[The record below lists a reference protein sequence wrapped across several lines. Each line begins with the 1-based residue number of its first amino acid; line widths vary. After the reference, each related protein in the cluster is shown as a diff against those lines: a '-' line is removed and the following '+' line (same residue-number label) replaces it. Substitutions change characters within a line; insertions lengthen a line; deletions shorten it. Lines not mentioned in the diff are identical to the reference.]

1 MLKQFLVKLFVVILG
16 YYNTVYFK
24 PLYMLIIMFDHA
36 LDPAMQLGD
45 KPSSEMREVTL
56 ALSLMGSR

>member
-16 YYNTVYFK
+16 YYNTAFFK

-36 LDPAMQLGD
+36 LDAAMQLGD